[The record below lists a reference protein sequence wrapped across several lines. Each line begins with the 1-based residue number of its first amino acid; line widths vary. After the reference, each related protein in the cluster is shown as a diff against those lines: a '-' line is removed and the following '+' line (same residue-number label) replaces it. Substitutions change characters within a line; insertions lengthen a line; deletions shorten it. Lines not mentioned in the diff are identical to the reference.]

1 MLKKI
6 VLYSLIVL
14 SLGGFAQNKISS
26 NQVEDAFQLIFQ
38 NPSAAFKKLKVLEA
52 QTKTQ
57 KDSLHSVVLSHIGVY
72 YAVTSDLTEAG
83 LYFDKSITSAV
94 KGSKTQVNALKN
106 RAIIYKKQG
115 HYDQAIVLLKQALR
129 SSKEKKYKDTEAMIY
144 GEIGSCYSAHEDF
157 ETALNYFIKSI
168 DTWERLDAKDEKKLA
183 IEKQKLANLYF
194 KMNNAKY
201 ALRLYQEI
209 IPIFIKK

>member
-38 NPSAAFKKLKVLEA
+38 NPAAAFKELKVLEV

-72 YAVTSDLTEAG
+72 YAVTSDLT
-83 LYFDKSITSAV
+83 
-94 KGSKTQVNALKN
+94 
-106 RAIIYKKQG
+106 
-115 HYDQAIVLLKQALR
+115 
-129 SSKEKKYKDTEAMIY
+129 
-144 GEIGSCYSAHEDF
+144 
-157 ETALNYFIKSI
+157 
-168 DTWERLDAKDEKKLA
+168 
-183 IEKQKLANLYF
+183 
-194 KMNNAKY
+194 
-201 ALRLYQEI
+201 
-209 IPIFIKK
+209 